1 MVLFIP
7 GGWPWDFSHQQYE
20 VRERWMEPLGW
31 VANSTMPQES
41 SHNLQMDVSE
51 NSGTPK
57 SSISIGFSII
67 NHPFWG
73 TPIFGNTQINTVNL
87 SKGKHHQPSFSR
99 IPAYH
104 WNIFPIFTG
113 NISSF
118 SVGPQGVNVWQQRQD
133 FVRMTT
139 PTFRSSIWLKDWELG
154 CQQNL
159 SNLPSGR
166 LT

>member
-1 MVLFIP
+1 MVGLGISAINSMKF
-7 GGWPWDFSHQQYE
+7 GSDG
-20 VRERWMEPLGW
+20 MEPLGW

-118 SVGPQGVNVWQQRQD
+118 SVGSTRRQCLA
-133 FVRMTT
+133 TT
-139 PTFRSSIWLKDWELG
+139 PGLCANDDSYLSFQYLAEGLG
-154 CQQNL
+154 VGM
-159 SNLPSGR
+159 P
-166 LT
+166 TKFE